1 MSTTSITRC
10 TLLYLPN
17 ITISRQGTKIP
28 KDDFSNTTR
37 TTANNETDGLN
48 IVKSMEIKR
57 VASSTQLESCKFL
70 KNCNQ
75 EKKTIKNMT
84 LIMLTLCFVCFYFC
98 IFLSI
103 LWKKYNFNLLQE
115 LVLNSYFWVYDIRI
129 PMYRSCLD

>member
-70 KNCNQ
+70 KNCHQ
-75 EKKTIKNMT
+75 KKKIKNMT
-84 LIMLTLCFVCFYFC
+84 LIMLTLCFC
-98 IFLSI
+98 IRYCE
-103 LWKKYNFNLLQE
+103 KYIFDLLQE

>member
-1 MSTTSITRC
+1 MCKRKFKYNSYTLNNESGFKEGGEMNISTTSITRC

-28 KDDFSNTTR
+28 KEDFSNTTR

-70 KNCNQ
+70 KNCHQ
-75 EKKTIKNMT
+75 KKKN
-84 LIMLTLCFVCFYFC
+84 
-98 IFLSI
+98 
-103 LWKKYNFNLLQE
+103 N
-115 LVLNSYFWVYDIRI
+115 
-129 PMYRSCLD
+129 